1 MIYSIL
7 FELSK
12 SIVNSEQSIA
22 AFNALAH
29 EHRLAAYRQL
39 VMAGPPGR
47 TAGAL
52 AERLG
57 VPPSSLSFHL
67 QLLLRAGL
75 VTQRR
80 AGRQLIYA
88 ANFTTMNA
96 LVAYLTENC
105 CAGDAGGACVS
116 PACSP
121 DRESA
126 RSRPTTRRRSA

>member
-1 MIYSIL
+1 MIYSII
-7 FELSK
+7 FEISNY
-12 SIVNSEQSIA
+12 IVNPEQSIA

-29 EHRLAAYRQL
+29 EHRLAAYRHL

-52 AERLG
+52 ALRLA

-80 AGRQLIYA
+80 VGRQLIYA

-96 LVAYLTENC
+96 LVSYLTENC
-105 CAGDAGGACVS
+105 CAGETSGVCAV

-121 DRESA
+121 GPQSA
-126 RSRPTTRRRSA
+126 SSRPTPKRKSA